1 MSNLSDKDIDRLSRE
16 AADLYEPDHSNLF
29 WSRLEQRLTEQ
40 MPGRPPDGFRFGRI
54 NPYAWGPA
62 VILIAGLSFYFIK
75 NTDYSRHSTRTDQGQ
90 IIKQENSKSAT
101 ASASSGSVRLSN
113 NAATAGESNKS
124 LSGEENSTGG
134 YPRSSGSES
143 RNTHKSSGSGHFSGA
158 KNVASKATHIQSDKY
173 PDANDK
179 SYASNDSQNSNNI
192 FSRSATNNNAS
203 VSRLASP
210 HTMPSIII
218 TGAGPGKIK
227 GNDSLLNRLGDL
239 KTSSA
244 HKSLRL
250 NRSLNFGL
258 TFGPDYT
265 NGGGIANNQFSN
277 NIGII
282 LGYYLTNKLSV
293 NAGIL
298 YSNKFFWAP
307 GGKANNGQGGGSTQG
322 FANNYAALPNIRYIN
337 GEANLYE
344 LPFTLRYDYAQNE
357 KTKFFANAGLSSYF
371 IIKQTSIYFS
381 DRTPLA
387 LERIDDS
394 QMNYWFNVANLSLG
408 FETDMGKGFS
418 FQVEPFVKLPLK
430 NMGIENVKLN
440 SYGIM
445 FSFRFAPVLSRT
457 KR

>member
-1 MSNLSDKDIDRLSRE
+1 MTRE
-16 AADLYEPDHSNLF
+16 AADLYEPDESGLS
-29 WSRLEQRLTEQ
+29 WRRLEQRLTEQ
-40 MPGRPPDGFRFGRI
+40 MPGRPPDGFRFSRMS
-54 NPYAWGPA
+54 PYTWGPA
-62 VILIAGLSFYFIK
+62 AILIAGLSFYFIK
-75 NTDYSRHSTRTDQGQ
+75 NTDYSKHSTRTDQDN
-90 IIKQENSKSAT
+90 IIKQGNSKSAT
-101 ASASSGSVRLSN
+101 VSASSGSVTLSN
-113 NAATAGESNKS
+113 NASTAGRLNKS
-124 LSGEENSTGG
+124 LSPEENSIAA
-134 YPRSSGSES
+134 YPGSSRGENG
-143 RNTHKSSGSGHFSGA
+143 NTYKSSASKYLSGA
-158 KNVASKATHIQSDKY
+158 TGVTLAAKQTRSGKSSD
-173 PDANDK
+173 AGDK
-179 SYASNDSQNSNNI
+179 SYASNGSQDANNI
-192 FSRSATNNNAS
+192 FSLSTNSSVPVNRVTSSHAMPFVISAG
-203 VSRLASP
+203 V
-210 HTMPSIII
+210 
-218 TGAGPGKIK
+218 GPGKIK
-227 GNDSLLNRLGDL
+227 GNDSLLNRLNDL
-239 KTSSA
+239 KTPSF
-244 HKSLRL
+244 KSLRL
-250 NRSLNFGL
+250 NRSLNLGL

-277 NIGII
+277 NIGIT

-293 NAGIL
+293 NTGIL

-307 GGKANNGQGGGSTQG
+307 GGKANNGRSNSITQG
-322 FANNYAALPNIRYIN
+322 YANNYAALPNIKYIN

-344 LPFTLRYDYAQNE
+344 LPFTLRYDFTQNE

-445 FSFRFAPVLSRT
+445 FSFRFAPVIGRT